1 MPLPSFMRALVHRN
15 LRLYLSGQWISLIG
29 TWTQQVAM
37 GWLAYRLS
45 GSAVWL
51 GVIGFSGQI
60 PILLFAAF
68 GGVWSDRFDRHRLL
82 FWTQTLAMA
91 QALLLAVLTLSH
103 AVQIWHLVVLAAVLG
118 VVNAVDAPLRQSFVV
133 QLVDDRADLPNA
145 IALNS
150 LAINSSRLIGPAVA
164 GFLINWFGEGICF
177 LLNGLSYA
185 AVLWV
190 LRRMRTTSAPRCRS
204 SMREGL
210 KDGFSYA
217 FGFPP
222 VRALLLMMAVLGLTV
237 VPYVVLMPVYAKHVF
252 HGDAQTLG
260 LLLGSAGLGA
270 LIGAVFLAIRRTVVG
285 LGKVI
290 AVAAL
295 CAGLALAGFAFS
307 ARLGLSIP
315 LLVVVGFG
323 LIVSAASTNMLLQ
336 TLVEDHL
343 RGRVMALFTMSFLGM
358 APVGSL
364 LAGIVAHHIGAPLT
378 LLINGVLCVLAALY
392 FASRLPGLRRHA
404 HPVFQRRGL
413 VPKDG

>member
-1 MPLPSFMRALVHRN
+1 MRALAHRN
-15 LRLYLSGQWISLIG
+15 FRLYLSGQGISLIG

-60 PILLFAAF
+60 PILLFASF

-82 FWTQTLAMA
+82 FWTQALAMA
-91 QALLLAVLTLSH
+91 QALLLAALVLGH
-103 AVQIWHLVVLAAVLG
+103 VVQIWHLVVLAAVLG

-150 LAINSSRLIGPAVA
+150 LAINSSRLVGPAAA
-164 GFLINWFGEGICF
+164 GFLISWLGEGVCF
-177 LLNGLSYA
+177 LLNGLSYV
-185 AVLWV
+185 AVLWA
-190 LRRMRTTSAPRCRS
+190 LRRMKTTAPQRRRS

-222 VRALLLMMAVLGLTV
+222 VRALLLMMAVLGLTI
-237 VPYVVLMPVYAKHVF
+237 VPYMVLMPVYAKHVF

-260 LLLGSAGLGA
+260 LLMGSAGLGA
-270 LIGAVFLAIRRTVVG
+270 LTGAVFLTARRSVVG

-290 AVAAL
+290 AAAAL

-307 ARLGLSIP
+307 TRLALSLP

-364 LAGIVAHHIGAPLT
+364 LAGIVAHHLGAPLT
-378 LLINGVLCVLAALY
+378 LFINGVLCVLAALY

-413 VPKDG
+413 VPKDS